1 MLPLRCFLHYFGI
14 WHLRQ
19 QLSVASQNSSSS
31 SCNWIIYTCS
41 AWLCNDDTFA
51 AGSPTYQFRFFWSLW
66 CFMDHQA
73 NSIEGQWNWIEIAT
87 NHAQCRDSDAKQTME
102 VCSQEM
108 WNDANHIKDQPGI
121 TLHLTHLTFLQSI
134 LDSIVC
140 LRHMHYTSNPAGA
153 GVARNWS
160 QKMGSFLGR
169 LGTGWAG
176 CGWMDLCIGK
186 WYNQMWIWVGWS
198 HSGLA
203 IPEQART
210 TGALF
215 SSTSERALGNQML
228 RRPNWRILM
237 PGVHTGIRSD
247 HFGSIGFNK

>member
-19 QLSVASQNSSSS
+19 QLSVASQNSNSS

-121 TLHLTHLTFLQSI
+121 TLHLTHLTFLRSI

-140 LRHMHYTSNPAGA
+140 LRHMHALHEQSG
-153 GVARNWS
+153 RCRC
-160 QKMGSFLGR
+160 GSELVPEDGELPR
-169 LGTGWAG
+169 QTWDRV
-176 CGWMDLCIGK
+176 GWMWLNG
-186 WYNQMWIWVGWS
+186 S
-198 HSGLA
+198 
-203 IPEQART
+203 
-210 TGALF
+210 
-215 SSTSERALGNQML
+215 
-228 RRPNWRILM
+228 
-237 PGVHTGIRSD
+237 VHW
-247 HFGSIGFNK
+247 